1 MCAIHGAV
9 SYRGPLDRDG
19 LLQARDRLAHRGP
32 DDAGLWQSADGRVA
46 LTHRRLAV
54 IDLTPGGHQPMLDDD
69 GRLAIVFNGEIY
81 NFDALRGELS
91 ALGHAFRTRS
101 DTEVLLAAWRAW
113 GSACLPRLNGM
124 FAFAIHDRGDA
135 TTPERLFLAR
145 DRVGKKPL
153 YYRHDAGGFVFASE
167 LKALPGPHAIDLR
180 ALNHYL
186 ALGYVPGAGCIAD
199 GVHKLPP
206 AHCATLEI
214 GKRQLHTAC
223 YWTLPAHQ
231 PIDGLTVRDAADR
244 AQSLLEDSIRLRLVS
259 DVPIGV
265 LLSGGLDSSLVTALA
280 ANGSSGRIRTF
291 TFAQPGSP
299 LDEARRARAIATHF
313 DTEHH
318 ELTLEAPSLALLEQL
333 APLIDEPLADSSLI
347 PTWLVCGLAR
357 AEVTVALGGDG
368 GDELFGGYGD
378 YAQALRDARRLGLVP
393 KPLLRALAGLAA
405 TLPAGV
411 RGRNRLASLRGGAGQ
426 AIVWGSPYFDAALR
440 RRILSRDALAAL
452 EAPATQGE
460 GGLLEPELGLL
471 ALSGGREGSDGMIDA
486 MTRTH
491 FGSILPDDFLV
502 KVDRAS
508 MAHALEMRSP
518 MLDYRLVEF
527 AFRDVPDALKAG
539 PAGTRLV
546 QHELARRL
554 LPREADF
561 SRKQGFSIPIDGWM
575 RADGER
581 LFEQWSPRLP
591 AMIERREL
599 RGLLDG
605 LKAGRANG
613 ARLYALLV
621 LAIANDNLG
630 RAGAPLDTCH

>member
-9 SYRGPLDRDG
+9 SYRGPLDPVR
-19 LLQARDRLAHRGP
+19 LAQARDRLAHRGP
-32 DDAGLWQSADGRVA
+32 DDAGMWQSVDGRVA
-46 LTHRRLAV
+46 LTHRRLSV
-54 IDLTPGGHQPMLDDD
+54 IDLTPGGHQPMLDED

-81 NFDALRGELS
+81 NFEALRQELS
-91 ALGHAFRTRS
+91 ALGHAFRSRS

-113 GSACLPRLNGM
+113 GSACLSRLNGM

-135 TTPERLFLAR
+135 TTPARLFLAR

-153 YYRHDAGGFVFASE
+153 YYRHDSDGFVFASE

-186 ALGYVPGAGCIAD
+186 ALGYVPGAGCIAS

-206 AHCATLEI
+206 AHCAILEI
-214 GKRQLHTAC
+214 GTRRLETRR
-223 YWTLPAHQ
+223 YWALPPHQ
-231 PIDGLTVRDAADR
+231 PITGLTMQDAADR
-244 AQSLLEDSIRLRLVS
+244 AQALLEDSMRLRMVS

-280 ANGSSGRIRTF
+280 ARVGSGRIRTF

-299 LDEARRARAIATHF
+299 LDEAARARLIARHF

-318 ELTLEAPSLALLEQL
+318 ELTVETPSLSLLERM

-357 AEVTVALGGDG
+357 TEVTVALGGDG

-378 YAQALRDARRLGLVP
+378 YAQALRDERRIGSVP
-393 KPLLRALAGLAA
+393 KPLLRALAGIAA
-405 TLPAGV
+405 ALPAGV
-411 RGRNRLASLRGGAGQ
+411 RGRNRLAALRDGAGK
-426 AIVWGSPYFDAALR
+426 AIVWGSPYFDTTLR
-440 RRILSRDALAAL
+440 RRILTRDALSALAAQ
-452 EAPATQGE
+452 TTDRQ
-460 GGLLEPELGLL
+460 GGLLEPEAGLL
-471 ALSGGREGSDGMIDA
+471 ALSEGSDGMIDA

-518 MLDYRLVEF
+518 LLDYRLVEF
-527 AFRDVPDALKAG
+527 AFRDVPDALKASL
-539 PAGTRLV
+539 AGTRLI
-546 QHELARRL
+546 QRELSRRL
-554 LPREADF
+554 LPADADF
-561 SRKQGFSIPIDGWM
+561 TRKQGFSIPIDDWM

-591 AMIERREL
+591 PMIERREL
-599 RGLLDG
+599 RSLLDG
-605 LKAGRANG
+605 LHAGRTNG

-630 RAGAPLDTCH
+630 RAGAPLDTCL

>member
-9 SYRGPLDRDG
+9 SYRSPLDPVH
-19 LLQARDRLAHRGP
+19 LAQARDRLAHRGP
-32 DDAGLWQSADGRVA
+32 DDAGMWQSVDGRVA
-46 LTHRRLAV
+46 LTHRRLSV
-54 IDLTPGGHQPMLDDD
+54 IDLTPGGHQPMLDED

-81 NFDALRGELS
+81 NFEALRQELS
-91 ALGHAFRTRS
+91 ALGHAFRSRS
-101 DTEVLLAAWRAW
+101 DTEVLLAAWSAW
-113 GSACLPRLNGM
+113 GAGCLPRLNGM

-135 TTPERLFLAR
+135 TTPARLFLAR

-153 YYRHDAGGFVFASE
+153 YYRHDGDGFVFASE

-186 ALGYVPGAGCIAD
+186 ALGYVPGAGCIAS

-206 AHCATLEI
+206 AHCAILEI
-214 GKRQLHTAC
+214 ETRRLETSR
-223 YWTLPAHQ
+223 YWALPPHQ
-231 PIDGLTVRDAADR
+231 PITGLTVQEAADHSQ
-244 AQSLLEDSIRLRLVS
+244 ALLDDSIRLRLVS
-259 DVPIGV
+259 DVPVGV

-280 ANGSSGRIRTF
+280 ARSGSGRIRTF

-299 LDEARRARAIATHF
+299 LDEAARARLIARHF

-318 ELTLEAPSLALLEQL
+318 ELTVEAPSLSLLERM

-347 PTWLVCGLAR
+347 PAWLVCGLAR
-357 AEVTVALGGDG
+357 TEVTVALGGDG

-378 YAQALRDARRLGLVP
+378 YAQALRDERRIGSVP
-393 KPLLRALAGLAA
+393 KPLLRALAGIAA
-405 TLPAGV
+405 ALPAGV
-411 RGRNRLASLRGGAGQ
+411 RGRNRLAALRDGAGK
-426 AIVWGSPYFDAALR
+426 AIVWGSPYFDTTLR
-440 RRILSRDALAAL
+440 RRILTRDALSALAAQ
-452 EAPATQGE
+452 TTDRQ
-460 GGLLEPELGLL
+460 GGLLEPEAGLL
-471 ALSGGREGSDGMIDA
+471 ALSEGSDGMIDA

-518 MLDYRLVEF
+518 LLDYRLVEF
-527 AFRDVPDALKAG
+527 AVRDIPDTLKAG

-554 LPREADF
+554 LPSDADF
-561 SRKQGFSIPIDGWM
+561 TRKQGFSIPIDDWM

-591 AMIERREL
+591 PAIERREL
-599 RGLLDG
+599 RSLLGGLH
-605 LKAGRANG
+605 AGRTNG

-630 RAGAPLDTCH
+630 RAGALQA

>member
-9 SYRGPLDRDG
+9 SYRSPLDPVH
-19 LLQARDRLAHRGP
+19 LAQARDRLAHRGP
-32 DDAGLWQSADGRVA
+32 DDAGMWQSVDGRVA
-46 LTHRRLAV
+46 LTHRRLSV
-54 IDLTPGGHQPMLDDD
+54 IDLTPGGHQPMLDED

-81 NFDALRGELS
+81 NFEALRQELS
-91 ALGHAFRTRS
+91 ALGHAFRSRS
-101 DTEVLLAAWRAW
+101 DTEVLLAAWSAW
-113 GSACLPRLNGM
+113 GAGCLPRLNGM

-135 TTPERLFLAR
+135 TTPARLFLAR

-153 YYRHDAGGFVFASE
+153 YYRHDGDGFVFASE

-186 ALGYVPGAGCIAD
+186 ALGYVPGAGCIAS

-206 AHCATLEI
+206 AHCAILEI
-214 GKRQLHTAC
+214 ETRRLETSR
-223 YWTLPAHQ
+223 YWALPPHQ
-231 PIDGLTVRDAADR
+231 PITGLTVQEAADHSQ
-244 AQSLLEDSIRLRLVS
+244 ALLDDSIRLRLVS
-259 DVPIGV
+259 DVPVGV

-280 ANGSSGRIRTF
+280 ARSGDGRIRTF

-299 LDEARRARAIATHF
+299 LDEAARARLIARHF

-318 ELTLEAPSLALLEQL
+318 ELTVEAPSLSLLERM

-347 PTWLVCGLAR
+347 PAWLVCGLAR
-357 AEVTVALGGDG
+357 TEVTVALGGDG

-378 YAQALRDARRLGLVP
+378 YAQALRDERRIGSVP
-393 KPLLRALAGLAA
+393 KPLLRALAGIAA
-405 TLPAGV
+405 ALPAGV
-411 RGRNRLASLRGGAGQ
+411 RGRNRLAALRDGAGK
-426 AIVWGSPYFDAALR
+426 AIVWGSPYFDTTLR
-440 RRILSRDALAAL
+440 RRILTRDALSALAAQ
-452 EAPATQGE
+452 TTDRQ
-460 GGLLEPELGLL
+460 GGLLEPEAGLL
-471 ALSGGREGSDGMIDA
+471 ALSEGSDGMIDA

-518 MLDYRLVEF
+518 LLDYRLVEF
-527 AFRDVPDALKAG
+527 AFRDIPDTLKAG

-554 LPREADF
+554 LPSDADF
-561 SRKQGFSIPIDGWM
+561 TRKQGFSIPIDDWM

-591 AMIERREL
+591 PAIERREL
-599 RGLLDG
+599 RSLLGGLH
-605 LKAGRANG
+605 AGRTNG

-630 RAGAPLDTCH
+630 RAGALQA

>member
-9 SYRGPLDRDG
+9 SYRGPLDPVR
-19 LLQARDRLAHRGP
+19 LAQARDRLAHRGP
-32 DDAGLWQSADGRVA
+32 DDAGLWQSVDGRVA
-46 LTHRRLAV
+46 LTHRRLSV
-54 IDLTPGGHQPMLDDD
+54 IDLSPGGHQPMLDQD

-81 NFDALRGELS
+81 NFEALRQELS
-91 ALGHAFRTRS
+91 ALGHAFRSRS
-101 DTEVLLAAWRAW
+101 DTEVLLAAWRVW
-113 GSACLPRLNGM
+113 GTDCLSRLNGM

-135 TTPERLFLAR
+135 ATPARLFLAR

-153 YYRHDAGGFVFASE
+153 YYRHDGDGFVFASE

-186 ALGYVPGAGCIAD
+186 ALGYVPGASCIAS

-206 AHCATLEI
+206 AHFAILDIETRSLVTT
-214 GKRQLHTAC
+214 R
-223 YWTLPAHQ
+223 YWALPPHQ
-231 PIDGLTVRDAADR
+231 PINGLTMQDAADR
-244 AQSLLEDSIRLRLVS
+244 AQALLEDSMRLRMVS
-259 DVPIGV
+259 DVPLGV

-280 ANGSSGRIRTF
+280 ARNGSGRVRTF

-299 LDEARRARAIATHF
+299 LDEAARARLIARHF

-318 ELTLEAPSLALLEQL
+318 ELTVEAPSLSLLERM

-357 AEVTVALGGDG
+357 TEVTVALGGDG
-368 GDELFGGYGD
+368 GDELFGGYD
-378 YAQALRDARRLGLVP
+378 NYAQALRDERRIGYAP
-393 KPLLRALAGLAA
+393 KPLLRAMARLAA

-411 RGRNRLASLRGGAGQ
+411 RGRNRLASLREGAGK
-426 AIVWGSPYFDAALR
+426 AIVWGSSYFDTTLR
-440 RRILSRDALAAL
+440 RRILTRDALSAIDTCATDG
-452 EAPATQGE
+452 EA
-460 GGLLEPELGLL
+460 GLLEPEEGLL
-471 ALSGGREGSDGMIDA
+471 ALFEESDGMIDA

-502 KVDRAS
+502 KIDRAS

-518 MLDYRLVEF
+518 LLDYRLVEF
-527 AFRDVPDALKAG
+527 AFRDVPDALKVSL
-539 PAGTRLV
+539 AGTRLI
-546 QHELARRL
+546 QRELSRRL
-554 LPREADF
+554 LPADADF
-561 SRKQGFSIPIDGWM
+561 TRKQGFSIPIDDWM

-581 LFEQWSPRLP
+581 LFDQWSPQLP
-591 AMIERREL
+591 PVIERREL
-599 RGLLDG
+599 RSLLDG
-605 LKAGRANG
+605 LHAGRTNG

-630 RAGAPLDTCH
+630 RAGAPLDTCP

>member
-1 MCAIHGAV
+1 M
-9 SYRGPLDRDG
+9 
-19 LLQARDRLAHRGP
+19 
-32 DDAGLWQSADGRVA
+32 WQSVDGRVA
-46 LTHRRLAV
+46 LTHRRLSV
-54 IDLTPGGHQPMLDDD
+54 IDLTPGGHQPMLDED

-81 NFDALRGELS
+81 NFEALRQELS
-91 ALGHAFRTRS
+91 ALGHAFRSRS
-101 DTEVLLAAWRAW
+101 DTEVLLAAWSAW
-113 GSACLPRLNGM
+113 GAGCLPRLNGM

-135 TTPERLFLAR
+135 TTPARLFLAR

-153 YYRHDAGGFVFASE
+153 YYRHDGDGFVFASE

-186 ALGYVPGAGCIAD
+186 ALGYVPGAGCIAS

-206 AHCATLEI
+206 AHCAILEI
-214 GKRQLHTAC
+214 ETRRLETSR
-223 YWTLPAHQ
+223 YWALPPHQ
-231 PIDGLTVRDAADR
+231 PITGLTVQEAADHSQ
-244 AQSLLEDSIRLRLVS
+244 ALLDDSIRLRLVS
-259 DVPIGV
+259 DVPVGV

-280 ANGSSGRIRTF
+280 ARSGSGRIRTF

-299 LDEARRARAIATHF
+299 LDEAARARLIARHF

-318 ELTLEAPSLALLEQL
+318 ELTVEAPSLSLLERM

-347 PTWLVCGLAR
+347 PAWLVCGLAR
-357 AEVTVALGGDG
+357 TEVTVALGGDG

-378 YAQALRDARRLGLVP
+378 YAQALRDERRIGSVP
-393 KPLLRALAGLAA
+393 KPLLRALAGIAA
-405 TLPAGV
+405 ALPAGV
-411 RGRNRLASLRGGAGQ
+411 RGRNRLAALRDGAGK
-426 AIVWGSPYFDAALR
+426 AIVWGSPYFDTTLR
-440 RRILSRDALAAL
+440 RRILTRDALSALAAQ
-452 EAPATQGE
+452 TTDRQ
-460 GGLLEPELGLL
+460 GGLLEPEAGLL
-471 ALSGGREGSDGMIDA
+471 ALSEGSDGMIDA

-518 MLDYRLVEF
+518 LLDYRLVEF
-527 AFRDVPDALKAG
+527 AFRDIPDTLKAG

-554 LPREADF
+554 LPSDADF
-561 SRKQGFSIPIDGWM
+561 TRKQGFSIPIDDWM

-591 AMIERREL
+591 PAIERREL
-599 RGLLDG
+599 RSLLGGLH
-605 LKAGRANG
+605 AGRTNG

-630 RAGAPLDTCH
+630 RAGALQA

>member
-9 SYRGPLDRDG
+9 SYRSPLDPVH
-19 LLQARDRLAHRGP
+19 LAQARDRLAHRGP
-32 DDAGLWQSADGRVA
+32 DDAGMWQSVDGRVA
-46 LTHRRLAV
+46 LTHRRLSV
-54 IDLTPGGHQPMLDDD
+54 IDLTPGGHQPMLDED

-81 NFDALRGELS
+81 NFEALRQELS
-91 ALGHAFRTRS
+91 ALGHAFRSRS
-101 DTEVLLAAWRAW
+101 DTEVLLAAWSAW
-113 GSACLPRLNGM
+113 GAGCLPRLNGM

-135 TTPERLFLAR
+135 TTPARLFLAR

-153 YYRHDAGGFVFASE
+153 YYRHDGDGFVFASE

-186 ALGYVPGAGCIAD
+186 ALGYVPGAGCIAS

-206 AHCATLEI
+206 AHCAILEI
-214 GKRQLHTAC
+214 ETRRLETSR
-223 YWTLPAHQ
+223 YWALPPHQ
-231 PIDGLTVRDAADR
+231 PITGLTVQEAADHSQ
-244 AQSLLEDSIRLRLVS
+244 ALLDDSIRLRLVS
-259 DVPIGV
+259 DVPVGV

-280 ANGSSGRIRTF
+280 ARSGSGRIRTF

-299 LDEARRARAIATHF
+299 LDEAARARLIARHF

-318 ELTLEAPSLALLEQL
+318 ELTVEAPSLSLLERM

-347 PTWLVCGLAR
+347 PAWLVCGLAR
-357 AEVTVALGGDG
+357 TEVTVALGGDG

-378 YAQALRDARRLGLVP
+378 YAQALRDERRIGSVP
-393 KPLLRALAGLAA
+393 KPLLRALAGIAA
-405 TLPAGV
+405 ALPAGV
-411 RGRNRLASLRGGAGQ
+411 RGRNRLAALRDGAGK
-426 AIVWGSPYFDAALR
+426 AIVWGSPYFDTTLR
-440 RRILSRDALAAL
+440 RRILTRDALSALAAQ
-452 EAPATQGE
+452 TTDRQ
-460 GGLLEPELGLL
+460 GGLLEPEAGLL
-471 ALSGGREGSDGMIDA
+471 ALSEGSDGMIDA

-518 MLDYRLVEF
+518 LLDYRLVEF
-527 AFRDVPDALKAG
+527 AFRDIPDTLKAG

-554 LPREADF
+554 LPSDADF
-561 SRKQGFSIPIDGWM
+561 TRKQGFSIPIDDWM

-591 AMIERREL
+591 PAIERREL
-599 RGLLDG
+599 RSLLGGLH
-605 LKAGRANG
+605 AGRTNG

-630 RAGAPLDTCH
+630 RAGALQA

>member
-1 MCAIHGAV
+1 V
-9 SYRGPLDRDG
+9 
-19 LLQARDRLAHRGP
+19 LLAQARDRLTHRGP
-32 DDAGLWQSADGRVA
+32 DDAGLWQSVNGRVA
-46 LTHRRLAV
+46 LTHRRLSV
-54 IDLTPGGHQPMLDDD
+54 IDLTPGGHQPMLDED

-81 NFDALRGELS
+81 NFEALRNELS
-91 ALGHAFRTRS
+91 AMGHAFRSRS

-113 GSACLPRLNGM
+113 GPGCLSRLNGM

-135 TTPERLFLAR
+135 ATPARLFLAR

-153 YYRHDAGGFVFASE
+153 YYRHDGDGFVFASE

-186 ALGYVPGAGCIAD
+186 ALGYVPGASCIAS

-206 AHCATLEI
+206 AHCAILEI
-214 GKRQLHTAC
+214 GTHRLEIRR
-223 YWTLPAHQ
+223 YWALPPHQ
-231 PIDGLTVRDAADR
+231 PITGLTMQDAADR
-244 AQSLLEDSIRLRLVS
+244 AQALLEDSMRLRMVS

-280 ANGSSGRIRTF
+280 ARGGSGRIRTF

-299 LDEARRARAIATHF
+299 LDEAARARLIARHF

-318 ELTLEAPSLALLEQL
+318 ELTVEAPSLSLLERM

-357 AEVTVALGGDG
+357 TEVTVTLGGDG
-368 GDELFGGYGD
+368 GDELFGGYD
-378 YAQALRDARRLGLVP
+378 NYAQALRDERWTGCFP
-393 KPLLRALAGLAA
+393 GSLLRAIANLAA
-405 TLPAGV
+405 ALPAGV
-411 RGRNRLASLRGGAGQ
+411 RGRNRLAALREGAGR
-426 AIVWGSPYFDAALR
+426 AIVWGSPYFDVALR
-440 RRILSRDALAAL
+440 RRILSCDALATLDAQP
-452 EAPATQGE
+452 EQE
-460 GGLLEPELGLL
+460 QERGGLLEPESGLL
-471 ALSGGREGSDGMIDA
+471 ALFGLGRGMIDA
-486 MTRTH
+486 MTRTD

-518 MLDYRLVEF
+518 LLDYRLVEF
-527 AFRDVPDALKAG
+527 AFRDVPDALKASL
-539 PAGTRLV
+539 AGTRLI
-546 QHELARRL
+546 QRELSRRL
-554 LPREADF
+554 LPADADF
-561 SRKQGFSIPIDGWM
+561 TRKQGFSIPIDDWM

-591 AMIERREL
+591 PMIERREL
-599 RGLLDG
+599 RSLLDG
-605 LKAGRANG
+605 LHAGRTNG

-630 RAGAPLDTCH
+630 RAGAPLDTCL